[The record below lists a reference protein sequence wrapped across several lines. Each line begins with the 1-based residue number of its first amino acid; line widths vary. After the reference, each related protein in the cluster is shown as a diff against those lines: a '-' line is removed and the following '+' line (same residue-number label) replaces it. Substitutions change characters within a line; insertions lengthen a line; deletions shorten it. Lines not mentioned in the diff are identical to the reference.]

1 MSLEFKYGKAP
12 IYYVDGVPGYK
23 AGEWPG
29 LKSNKFGNTRR
40 IINPMDSGIIFNE
53 KEKLPPPRR
62 KLLGPGPSPEYQ
74 FRPCLKMVTQDFE
87 RYNKPQGI
95 RVVNQEFTP
104 SRLEPERR
112 HRFRYLE
119 ERAKEDKENERK
131 LTISNYVKN
140 EMKLMEVGGGFVRNS
155 NTITNKQLYKMNFI
169 KKGGL
174 IRLETEPDFFNI
186 KQRERERKKDMNY
199 VSNLNKWESNI
210 LKKYEIKPKEPT
222 VNESIKEEQ

>member
-1 MSLEFKYGKAP
+1 
-12 IYYVDGVPGYK
+12 
-23 AGEWPG
+23 
-29 LKSNKFGNTRR
+29 
-40 IINPMDSGIIFNE
+40 
-53 KEKLPPPRR
+53 
-62 KLLGPGPSPEYQ
+62 
-74 FRPCLKMVTQDFE
+74 
-87 RYNKPQGI
+87 
-95 RVVNQEFTP
+95 
-104 SRLEPERR
+104 
-112 HRFRYLE
+112 
-119 ERAKEDKENERK
+119 
-131 LTISNYVKN
+131 
-140 EMKLMEVGGGFVRNS
+140 MKLMEVGGGFVRNS